1 MSRILPPPQ
10 SPRDDTRSHTSG
22 AGMDRRRRQ
31 RGGRPSR
38 LATSAR
44 AVPLP
49 RPRFSRTRQ
58 GIRPSFARTQRY
70 NRHERPLPFHG
81 KSIGR
86 RHLGADTPTIER
98 RSHLCG
104 RPRKHPAPGTK
115 RTPRRT
121 GEDIT
126 PPCHYRRLHSADR
139 GPDRAHPVS
148 AAPVHHTL
156 AHNGEALVAADFVG
170 EDQGAITLAPGL
182 DIGDL
187 ILV

>member
-70 NRHERPLPFHG
+70 NRHERPLLFHG

-126 PPCHYRRLHSADR
+126 PRATTAVCTAPTVAPTVPTPSPRPPSTTHLHIMEKRSLRPTSWVKTKARSPWRL
-139 GPDRAHPVS
+139 
-148 AAPVHHTL
+148 
-156 AHNGEALVAADFVG
+156 AL
-170 EDQGAITLAPGL
+170 I
-182 DIGDL
+182 
-187 ILV
+187 